1 MCVYVKLVQN
11 ASMRAYVRACGGG
24 AAVSTVMCD
33 HASGQHI
40 SLKLRTSIASLWET
54 NRLAN
59 VRHGQSPGHWSAPLQ
74 LILRLGIALQAA
86 YELGVALW
94 ENNRL
99 LEFRYGGNS
108 LHGIAAAALLGGGKF
123 DDQGLKHSGSLK
135 RLHLQVC

>member
-1 MCVYVKLVQN
+1 M
-11 ASMRAYVRACGGG
+11 
-24 AAVSTVMCD
+24 
-33 HASGQHI
+33 
-40 SLKLRTSIASLWET
+40 
-54 NRLAN
+54 
-59 VRHGQSPGHWSAPLQ
+59 
-74 LILRLGIALQAA
+74 QAA

-135 RLHLQVC
+135 RLYLQVCRCAVYIDFTYSVITTSLYFCWMAASTKVALICSLY